1 MRTRW
6 AHAALTT
13 LMWAAV
19 PMWASCTGF
28 YIWSLYDGPPECGT
42 SMAYTAVLAFTGTM
56 VFVIRHNSPGARL
69 LLAALRASLRDDEPK
84 NLRAVPD
91 LPVPPQA
98 TGSCAAS
105 RSRSAH

>member
-1 MRTRW
+1 MRARW

-19 PMWASCTGF
+19 PMWVSCTGF

-56 VFVIRHNSPGARL
+56 VFVVRHNSPAPGFSSPGGKPSNPGS
-69 LLAALRASLRDDEPK
+69 ASC
-84 NLRAVPD
+84 V
-91 LPVPPQA
+91 
-98 TGSCAAS
+98 T
-105 RSRSAH
+105 